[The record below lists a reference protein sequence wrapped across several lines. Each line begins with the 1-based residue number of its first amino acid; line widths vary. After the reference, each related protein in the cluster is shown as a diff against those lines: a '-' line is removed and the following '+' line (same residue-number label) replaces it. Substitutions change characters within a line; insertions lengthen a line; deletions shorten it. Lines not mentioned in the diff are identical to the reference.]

1 MSLLIKNGKILTL
14 DGKIVST
21 KSSGGVIE
29 VDELPNNPEENVLY
43 QVNEVSD
50 IDVLGWLGEP
60 YIPVNLEQFII
71 NFGATPTLI
80 YEVVDS
86 LPEAP
91 NVSNLQTF
99 NPAYVYIQNDI
110 PYVYGNA
117 GYGDMW
123 LDVVTLFNSLAET
136 NLENKGYVSNINDI
150 VEVGLYVTYK
160 LGNQGV
166 YYKEKYDLL
175 EYNGGWV
182 DYKSIFDKTI
192 KKIYAPNIKII
203 YSLSF
208 GGCYNLT
215 YVDLPDVLYIRD
227 LAFAFCEN
235 LVSVRLQ
242 KILEFGDV
250 PFAYCD
256 NIKDL
261 YIGSKLVPIITIN
274 TFNDLKRINVHV
286 RAELLS
292 AYQADSNWEHSI
304 AGGKITLIGDY
315 TD

>member
-14 DGKIVST
+14 DGKIVSA

-29 VDELPNNPEENVLY
+29 VDELPNNPEENVIY
-43 QVNEVSD
+43 QVNEISD
-50 IDVLGWLGEP
+50 IDVYVKTGANSPSTLEEAIKYLGLTP
-60 YIPVNLEQFII
+60 NLTF
-71 NFGATPTLI
+71 
-80 YEVVDS
+80 YVVDS
-86 LPEAP
+86 LPSSP
-91 NVSNLQTF
+91 NISNLQTF
-99 NPAYVYIQNDI
+99 SPAYAYIYDDI
-110 PYVYGNA
+110 AYTYGNA
-117 GYGDMW
+117 GYGNMW
-123 LDVVTLFNSLAET
+123 LEVKDLVSQTM
-136 NLENKGYVSNINDI
+136 NLQYENKGYVSNINDI
-150 VEVGLYVTYK
+150 VEAGLYVTYK
-160 LGNQGV
+160 LGKQGV

-192 KKIYAPNIKII
+192 KKLYAPNIKII

-215 YVDLPDVLYIRD
+215 YVDLPDVLYIRN

-242 KILEFGDV
+242 KVLEFEDV

-286 RAELLS
+286 RPELLS
-292 AYQADSNWEHSI
+292 AYQDDSNWKDSV